1 MVTAD
6 TLREQAAATATEL
19 FVADPRVAIVLSEIS
34 LSLYVAALSHDPAR
48 AVNVGIME
56 QTLVGVAAGLA
67 MEGFR
72 PIAHT
77 ITPFLVERP
86 LEQLKLD
93 FGYQGLAGTFVSVG
107 ASYDYAAEG
116 ATHHSPGD
124 VQVLSSIPGMQILIP
139 GAPSEVDLLLRQ
151 TYANDRPT
159 YLRMS
164 VTRNETGLKVEPGRI
179 EVLKRGSAGTVIAF
193 GPMLDRTAA
202 AVAGMDVSLL
212 YATSVEPFDGATLA
226 AVAGEHPVV
235 VTVEPFYEGSASS
248 RIAEALRHVPSR
260 IGSVGVPREFLTR
273 NGTTTQ
279 LDAHLRLDEAGVREQ
294 IVGFLENA

>member
-1 MVTAD
+1 M
-6 TLREQAAATATEL
+6 REQAAETANDL
-19 FVADPRVAIVLSEIS
+19 FVTDPRVAVVLSEIS
-34 LSLYVAALSHDPAR
+34 VGLFQPSLDHDPAR

-56 QTLVGVAAGLA
+56 QTVVGVSAGLA

-86 LEQLKLD
+86 LEQLKVD
-93 FGYQGLAGTFVSVG
+93 FGYQGLGGTFVSVG
-107 ASYDYAAEG
+107 ASYDYSAEG

-151 TYANDRPT
+151 TYANDQPT
-159 YLRMS
+159 YLRTVAAS
-164 VTRNETGLKVEPGRI
+164 NAQGLEVELGRI

-202 AVAGMDVSLL
+202 AVADMDVSLL
-212 YATSVEPFDGATLA
+212 YATSVEPFDGATLT
-226 AVAGEHPVV
+226 AVAGDHPVV
-235 VTVEPFYEGSASS
+235 ITVEPFYEGSVSS

-260 IGSVGVPREFLTR
+260 IGSVGVPRAFITR
-273 NGTTTQ
+273 YGTATEIDRS
-279 LDAHLRLDEAGVREQ
+279 LHLDEAGIREQ
-294 IVGFLENA
+294 IVRFLEGR